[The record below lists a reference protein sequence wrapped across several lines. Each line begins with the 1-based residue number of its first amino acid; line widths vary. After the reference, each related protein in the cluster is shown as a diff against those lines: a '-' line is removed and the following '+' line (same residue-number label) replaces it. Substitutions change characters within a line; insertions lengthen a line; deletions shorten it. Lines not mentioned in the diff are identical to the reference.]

1 MAKISEEEFEALLS
15 RRINADPRFKKAKAI
30 LNQLMAKSPRPHLTE
45 ERIRI
50 LDGVI
55 DRLDQ
60 YDAMNLASRR
70 VSLRTDHAYDDLPAD
85 YPKKKR
91 PKPEPPEVVGH
102 ALGRS
107 RRPIPS

>member
-30 LNQLMAKSPRPHLTE
+30 LNQLMAKSPDPHLIK

-55 DRLDQ
+55 DRLDA
-60 YDAMNLASRR
+60 DAMNLATGAFAYW
-70 VSLRTDHAYDDLPAD
+70 TDHAYDDLLAD
-85 YPKKKR
+85 YPKKRRVR
-91 PKPEPPEVVGH
+91 PRS
-102 ALGRS
+102 GRA
-107 RRPIPS
+107 P

>member
-30 LNQLMAKSPRPHLTE
+30 LNQLMAKSPDPHLIK

-55 DRLDQ
+55 DRLESK
-60 YDAMNLASRR
+60 DAMNLARGAFAYW
-70 VSLRTDHAYDDLPAD
+70 TDHAYDDLLAD
-85 YPKKKR
+85 YPKKRRVR
-91 PKPEPPEVVGH
+91 PRS
-102 ALGRS
+102 GRA
-107 RRPIPS
+107 P